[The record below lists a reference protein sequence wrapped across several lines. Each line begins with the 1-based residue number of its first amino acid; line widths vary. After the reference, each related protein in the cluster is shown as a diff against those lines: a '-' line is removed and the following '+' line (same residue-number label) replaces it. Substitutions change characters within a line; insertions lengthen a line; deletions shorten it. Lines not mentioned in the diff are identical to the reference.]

1 MLLRKD
7 FTMKK
12 AKRIAALIGV
22 ILMVSLVL
30 LTVISAFVA
39 TEYSYGLF
47 MASIFST
54 IVIPIMIQ
62 MYIMIYRMVHKKK
75 QTEEDQIDKEAEK

>member
-1 MLLRKD
+1 
-7 FTMKK
+7 MKK
-12 AKRIAALIGV
+12 VKRIAAIIGV
-22 ILMVSLVL
+22 ILMASLIL

-54 IVIPIMIQ
+54 IVVPIMIQ
-62 MYIMIYRMVHKKK
+62 MYIMVYRMVHKKDR
-75 QTEEDQIDKEAEK
+75 TEEDQENKTK

>member
-1 MLLRKD
+1 
-7 FTMKK
+7 MKK
-12 AKRIAALIGV
+12 VKRIAALIGV
-22 ILMVSLVL
+22 ILMASLIL

-62 MYIMIYRMVHKKK
+62 MYIMVYRMVHRKDR
-75 QTEEDQIDKEAEK
+75 TEEDQDNKTK

>member
-1 MLLRKD
+1 
-7 FTMKK
+7 MKK
-12 AKRIAALIGV
+12 VKRIAALIGV
-22 ILMVSLVL
+22 ILMASLIL

-47 MASIFST
+47 MASIFCT

-62 MYIMIYRMVHKKK
+62 MYIMVYRMVHKKDR
-75 QTEEDQIDKEAEK
+75 TEEDQNNKTK